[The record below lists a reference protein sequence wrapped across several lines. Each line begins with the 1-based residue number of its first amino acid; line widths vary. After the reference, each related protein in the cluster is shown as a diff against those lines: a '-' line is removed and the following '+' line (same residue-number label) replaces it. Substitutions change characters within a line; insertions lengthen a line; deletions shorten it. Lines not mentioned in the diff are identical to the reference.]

1 MYLHVQRAQK
11 TQGTYRKKTPNKIVF
26 IVDVSRYILNVS
38 QQPIQARIST
48 NNERGK
54 N

>member
-11 TQGTYRKKTPNKIVF
+11 AQGTYRKKTPSKIVL
-26 IVDVSRYILNVS
+26 IVDASRYILNIR
-38 QQPIQARIST
+38 QQPVQARIST